1 MSSAWAGGTDA
12 IIERMDKMTALYI
25 EEARKSIYTGE
36 SAVNCEECGEPIPEA
51 RRKIDRIALF
61 RAKAGLRMRPDNSYV
76 LENASTSMPSFWM
89 ASALRWFSRKAS
101 MAQRPTWAWACSSS
115 A

>member
-36 SAVNCEECGEPIPEA
+36 SAINCEECGEPIPEL
-51 RRKIDRIALF
+51 RRKAIACKYCL
-61 RAKAGLRMRPDNSYV
+61 PCQ
-76 LENASTSMPSFWM
+76 
-89 ASALRWFSRKAS
+89 SALESKSR
-101 MAQRPTWAWACSSS
+101 
-115 A
+115 